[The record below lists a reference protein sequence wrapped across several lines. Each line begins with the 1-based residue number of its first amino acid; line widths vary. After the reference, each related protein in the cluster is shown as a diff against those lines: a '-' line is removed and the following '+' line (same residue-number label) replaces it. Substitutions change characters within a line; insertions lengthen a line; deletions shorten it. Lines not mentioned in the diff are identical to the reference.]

1 MLTVRGYFF
10 FSKFAV
16 NVEFELTV
24 IVLVASVLPS
34 DQSLN
39 KYSPCG
45 VAVTLTVCPD
55 SYSPPVVD
63 TVPPSPADN
72 VIVYLA
78 IGAGGGVT
86 GVEVSSEEQD
96 STKVKAIIRKIN
108 FLIFVLLVWI

>member
-1 MLTVRGYFF
+1 MLTVSGYFF

-16 NVEFELTV
+16 SVEFELTV

-45 VAVTLTVCPD
+45 VAVTLTVCPA

-63 TVPPSPADN
+63 TIPPSPADN
-72 VIVYLA
+72 VIVYLT
-78 IGAGGGVT
+78 IGAGGVI
-86 GVEVSSEEQD
+86 GVEVSSEEHDKTIAQ
-96 STKVKAIIRKIN
+96 KVKRKDSFFISH
-108 FLIFVLLVWI
+108 

>member
-1 MLTVRGYFF
+1 MFNVKGYFL
-10 FSKFAV
+10 FSKLAV
-16 NVEFELTV
+16 SVEFELTV
-24 IVLVASVLPS
+24 IVLVALVLPS

-45 VAVTLTVCPD
+45 VAVTETVCPA

-63 TVPPSPADN
+63 TVPPSPADI
-72 VIVYLA
+72 VIVYLT

-96 STKVKAIIRKIN
+96 SSKKKRNK
-108 FLIFVLLVWI
+108 

>member
-1 MLTVRGYFF
+1 ML
-10 FSKFAV
+10 AV
-16 NVEFELTV
+16 NVELDDTV

-39 KYSPCG
+39 KYSPWG
-45 VAVTLTVCPD
+45 VAVTETVCPA

-78 IGAGGGVT
+78 IGAGGGVA

-96 STKVKAIIRKIN
+96 STKVNALSRKIN
-108 FLIFVLLVWI
+108 FLIGSIIVRFGNTNLLISINN

>member
-1 MLTVRGYFF
+1 M
-10 FSKFAV
+10 
-16 NVEFELTV
+16 
-24 IVLVASVLPS
+24 PS

-45 VAVTLTVCPD
+45 VAVTETVCPD
-55 SYSPPVVD
+55 SYSPPVLD

-72 VIVYLA
+72 VIVYLT

-96 STKVKAIIRKIN
+96 KTIAKILSRKISFFITVRFGN
-108 FLIFVLLVWI
+108 TNLLISIDN